1 MNEKKENL
9 AQPLRPK
16 ERVHFLDIVRGFAM
30 LGIIIVNYFLIVD
43 SVKGFDMDSS
53 DLVHNLV
60 STFAE
65 GKFITLFSFLFGV
78 GFMIFMDRAVQR
90 VEHPRKLFARR
101 LLILFCVG
109 LLHITFVWV
118 GDILTFYA
126 LAGFLLLAFYAR
138 TPKTILRWIIALILI
153 QFLAP
158 VFMMLYNA
166 VMKTASSDMPTYFD
180 FTLSSHTS
188 FTYLESFVAR
198 WADMGVMAASSF
210 STVYSMFLMFL
221 IGMYFV
227 KMDFFTT
234 MEAKQSIWKR
244 IWFISLAAFILTQ
257 FSSMMN
263 TLIPAE
269 NTFWMELFMVLGQQG
284 NLTGS
289 MFYMSSLAMLLLYV
303 PALRK
308 ALMVFTKVGRMSL
321 TCYLLHSII
330 GTVLLLP
337 YGFDLASSIKPI
349 DTLMLSIAVYV
360 VLVII
365 ASLWLKRFNI
375 GPMESFWRKLTYG
388 KTNRAS
394 ETTPVTLVQPLN
406 SDLRQ

>member
-9 AQPLRPK
+9 ALPLSLK

-43 SVKGFDMDSS
+43 SVKGFDMTSN
-53 DLVHNLV
+53 DLVHSLV
-60 STFAE
+60 SSFAE

-90 VEHPRKLFARR
+90 VEHPRMLFARR
-101 LLILFCVG
+101 LMILFCIG
-109 LLHITFVWV
+109 LLHITFIWV

-126 LAGFLLLAFYAR
+126 VAGFLLFVFYAR
-138 TPKTILRWIIALILI
+138 TPKTILRWIIALISI

-158 VFMMLYNA
+158 VLMMIYNA
-166 VMKTASSDMPTYFD
+166 MNTSSPNMPTYFD

-188 FTYLESFVAR
+188 PTYLDSLAAR

-227 KMDFFTT
+227 KMDFFTN
-234 MEAKQSIWKR
+234 MEAKQSIWKQ

-257 FSSMMN
+257 FSTMVN
-263 TLIPAE
+263 TLISAE
-269 NTFWMELFMVLGQQG
+269 NTFWMELFMILGQQG

-289 MFYMSSLAMLLLYV
+289 MFYMSSLAMLFLYV
-303 PALRK
+303 PGLRK

-337 YGFDLASSIKPI
+337 YAFGLANSIKPI
-349 DTLMLSIAVYV
+349 GTLMLSITVYV
-360 VLVII
+360 VLVIFS
-365 ASLWLKRFNI
+365 SLWLKRFKI
-375 GPMESFWRKLTYG
+375 GPMESIWRKLTYG
-388 KTNRAS
+388 KVNRAPKTVS
-394 ETTPVTLVQPLN
+394 AKLAQPLN
-406 SDLRQ
+406 SNLRQ

>member
-1 MNEKKENL
+1 MN
-9 AQPLRPK
+9 
-16 ERVHFLDIVRGFAM
+16 
-30 LGIIIVNYFLIVD
+30 
-43 SVKGFDMDSS
+43 SS

-78 GFMIFMDRAVQR
+78 GFMIFMDRAVER
-90 VEHPRKLFARR
+90 VEHPRMLFARR
-101 LLILFCVG
+101 LLILFCIG
-109 LLHITFVWV
+109 LLHITFIWV

-126 LAGFLLLAFYAR
+126 VAGFLLLAFYAR

-153 QFLAP
+153 QFLTP
-158 VFMMLYNA
+158 VFMMVYNA
-166 VMKTASSDMPTYFD
+166 MNTASSNMPTYFD
-180 FTLSSHTS
+180 FTLNSHTS
-188 FTYLESFVAR
+188 LTYWDSLIAR

-227 KMDFFTT
+227 KMDFFTN

-257 FSSMMN
+257 FSSMVN
-263 TLIPAE
+263 TLISAE
-269 NTFWMELFMVLGQQG
+269 NTFWMELFMILGQQG

-289 MFYMSSLAMLLLYV
+289 MFYMSSLAMLFLYV

-321 TCYLLHSII
+321 TCYLLHSIM
-330 GTVLLLP
+330 GTVILLP
-337 YGFDLASSIKPI
+337 YAFGLASSIKPI
-349 DTLMLSIAVYV
+349 GTLMLSIAVYV
-360 VLVII
+360 VLVIF
-365 ASLWLKRFNI
+365 ASLWLKRFKI
-375 GPMESFWRKLTYG
+375 GPMESIWRKLTYG
-388 KTNRAS
+388 KINRAS
-394 ETTPVTLVQPLN
+394 KTTPANLAQPLN
-406 SDLRQ
+406 SNLRQ

>member
-1 MNEKKENL
+1 MNEKKENF
-9 AQPLRPK
+9 AQPLSLK

-43 SVKGFDMDSS
+43 SVKGFDMNSS

-78 GFMIFMDRAVQR
+78 GFMIFMDRAVER
-90 VEHPRKLFARR
+90 VEHPRMLFARR
-101 LLILFCVG
+101 LLILFCIG
-109 LLHITFVWV
+109 LLHITFIWV

-126 LAGFLLLAFYAR
+126 VAGFLLLAFYAR

-153 QFLAP
+153 QFLTP
-158 VFMMLYNA
+158 VFMMVYNA
-166 VMKTASSDMPTYFD
+166 MNTASSNMPTYFD
-180 FTLSSHTS
+180 FTLNSHTS
-188 FTYLESFVAR
+188 LTYWDSLIAR

-227 KMDFFTT
+227 KMDFFTN

-257 FSSMMN
+257 FSSMVN
-263 TLIPAE
+263 TLISAE
-269 NTFWMELFMVLGQQG
+269 NTFWMELFMILGQQG

-289 MFYMSSLAMLLLYV
+289 MFYMSSLAMLFLYV

-321 TCYLLHSII
+321 TCYLLHSIM
-330 GTVLLLP
+330 GTVILLP
-337 YGFDLASSIKPI
+337 YAFGLASSIKPI
-349 DTLMLSIAVYV
+349 GTLMLSIAVYV
-360 VLVII
+360 VLVIF
-365 ASLWLKRFNI
+365 ASLWLKRFKI
-375 GPMESFWRKLTYG
+375 GPMESIWRKLTYG
-388 KTNRAS
+388 KINRAS
-394 ETTPVTLVQPLN
+394 KTTPANLAQPLN
-406 SDLRQ
+406 SNLRQ

>member
-9 AQPLRPK
+9 AQPLSLN

-43 SVKGFDMDSS
+43 SVKGFEMNSS
-53 DLVHNLV
+53 DLVHNFV

-65 GKFITLFSFLFGV
+65 GKFVTLFSFLFGV

-90 VEHPRKLFARR
+90 VEHPRMLFARR
-101 LLILFCVG
+101 LLILFCIG
-109 LLHITFVWV
+109 LLHITFIWV

-126 LAGFLLLAFYAR
+126 VAGFLLFAFYAH

-153 QFLAP
+153 QFLTP
-158 VFMMLYNA
+158 VFMMVYNA
-166 VMKTASSDMPTYFD
+166 MNTPSSNVPTYFD

-188 FTYLESFVAR
+188 STYLNSFVAR
-198 WADMGVMAASSF
+198 WADMSVMAASSF

-227 KMDFFTT
+227 KMDFFTN

-257 FSSMMN
+257 FSSMVN
-263 TLIPAE
+263 TLISAE
-269 NTFWMELFMVLGQQG
+269 NTFWMELFMILGQQG

-289 MFYMSSLAMLLLYV
+289 MFYMSSLAMLFLYV

-321 TCYLLHSII
+321 TCYLLHSIM

-337 YGFDLASSIKPI
+337 YAFGLASSIKPI
-349 DTLMLSIAVYV
+349 GTLILSIAVYV
-360 VLVII
+360 VLVIF
-365 ASLWLKRFNI
+365 ASLWLNRFKI
-375 GPMESFWRKLTYG
+375 GPMESIWRKLTYG
-388 KTNRAS
+388 KVNRAS
-394 ETTPVTLVQPLN
+394 KTIPAKLAQPLN
-406 SDLRQ
+406 SNLRQ

>member
-9 AQPLRPK
+9 AQPLSLK

-43 SVKGFDMDSS
+43 SVKGFDMNSS

-90 VEHPRKLFARR
+90 VEHPRMLFARR
-101 LLILFCVG
+101 LLILFCIG
-109 LLHITFVWV
+109 LLHITFIWV

-126 LAGFLLLAFYAR
+126 VAGFLLLAFYAR
-138 TPKTILRWIIALILI
+138 TPKTILRWIITLILI
-153 QFLAP
+153 QFLTP
-158 VFMMLYNA
+158 VFMMVYNA
-166 VMKTASSDMPTYFD
+166 MNTASSNMPTYFD

-188 FTYLESFVAR
+188 STYLNSLVAR

-227 KMDFFTT
+227 KMDFFTN

-257 FSSMMN
+257 FSSMVN
-263 TLIPAE
+263 TLISAE
-269 NTFWMELFMVLGQQG
+269 NTFWMELFMILGQQG

-289 MFYMSSLAMLLLYV
+289 MFYMSSLAMLFLYV

-321 TCYLLHSII
+321 TCYLLHSIM
-330 GTVLLLP
+330 GTVILLP
-337 YGFDLASSIKPI
+337 YAFGLASSIKPI
-349 DTLMLSIAVYV
+349 GTLILSIAVYV
-360 VLVII
+360 VLVIF
-365 ASLWLKRFNI
+365 ASLWLKRFKI
-375 GPMESFWRKLTYG
+375 GPMESIWRKLTYG
-388 KTNRAS
+388 KVNRAS
-394 ETTPVTLVQPLN
+394 KTIPAKLAQPLN
-406 SDLRQ
+406 SNLRQ

>member
-9 AQPLRPK
+9 AQPLSLK

-43 SVKGFDMDSS
+43 SVKGFDMNSS

-101 LLILFCVG
+101 LIILFCIG
-109 LLHITFVWV
+109 LLHITFIWV

-126 LAGFLLLAFYAR
+126 VAGFLLLAFYAR
-138 TPKTILRWIIALILI
+138 TPKTILRWIIALISM
-153 QFLAP
+153 QFLAS
-158 VFMMLYNA
+158 VFMMIYNA
-166 VMKTASSDMPTYFD
+166 MRTASPEMPTYFD
-180 FTLSSHTS
+180 FTLNSHTS
-188 FTYLESFVAR
+188 LTYWDSLIAR

-227 KMDFFTT
+227 KMDFFTN
-234 MEAKQSIWKR
+234 MESKHSIWKR
-244 IWFISLAAFILTQ
+244 IWFISLGAFILTQ
-257 FSSMMN
+257 LSTMLN
-263 TLIPAE
+263 TLISSE
-269 NTFWMELFMVLGQQG
+269 NTFLIELFMTLAQQG

-289 MFYMSSLAMLLLYV
+289 MFYMSSLAMLFLYV

-330 GTVLLLP
+330 GTMILLP
-337 YGFDLASSIKPI
+337 YGFGLASSIKPI
-349 DTLMLSIAVYV
+349 GTFMLSIAVYV
-360 VLVII
+360 VLII
-365 ASLWLKRFNI
+365 FASLWLKRFKI
-375 GPMESFWRKLTYG
+375 GPMESIWRKLTYG
-388 KTNRAS
+388 KLSSAS
-394 ETTPVTLVQPLN
+394 RTAPVKLVQSLN
-406 SDLRQ
+406 NDMRQ